1 MGVIRFVR
9 AHVDAL
15 LALLLTGAYL
25 LEVYLADASVAGEP
39 LVAGLEADEIVALA
53 AGAGFLLSLA
63 LRSRM
68 PVVPVAVAI
77 VAFTLMGRGELET
90 LTSLVVGLVVAA
102 YSVGAWSG
110 GRASAIGAL
119 ALGLLTGLM
128 VLRGGSAP
136 LEAREVAGPVLV
148 LWAPWVVG
156 LAVRRLR
163 VARGDRRVAGAWSP
177 DGRFGA
183 LDADREEAVRELR
196 ELIERAM
203 SSVIMHSREAR
214 RALRDDPR
222 VTDHSLAV
230 IEAASTEALEE
241 TQRLTGLLLS
251 PDGLL
256 LTTGGPGLA
265 DIDFLAQEV
274 TKAGLP
280 VATRVEGR
288 PLPLTPD
295 LDAVAY
301 RVVHEALMAT
311 LEGARDAKSEVVIRY
326 EPDELQVEVVDDGVA
341 VDGDAAQETAGLTEA
356 RQQVAALGGTLDA
369 GPGDG
374 RGYWVLAR
382 LPYEP
387 DWS

>member
-1 MGVIRFVR
+1 MGVIRFIR
-9 AHVDAL
+9 AHVDTL
-15 LALLLTGAYL
+15 IALLLTGAYL
-25 LEVYLADASVAGEP
+25 LEVYLTDTSVAGEP
-39 LVAGLEADEIVALA
+39 LVAGLEADEVVALA
-53 AGAGFLLSLA
+53 AGAAFLLSLA

-68 PVVPVAVAI
+68 PVVPLALAI
-77 VAFTLMGRGELET
+77 VALSLMGQGALAAMA
-90 LTSLVVGLVVAA
+90 SLVLGLIVTA
-102 YSVGAWSG
+102 YSIGAWSG
-110 GRASAIGAL
+110 GRATAIGAL
-119 ALGLLTGLM
+119 GLGLLTGLLI
-128 VLRGGSAP
+128 LRGGSDP
-136 LEAREVAGPVLV
+136 LEPREIAGPVLV
-148 LWAPWVVG
+148 LWTPWLVG
-156 LAVRRLR
+156 LAVRRVR
-163 VARGDRRVAGAWSP
+163 AARGDVRVAGGWSP
-177 DGRFGA
+177 DGVGGG
-183 LDADREEAVRELR
+183 LDAEREETVRELR

-222 VTDHSLAV
+222 VADHSLQV
-230 IEAASTEALEE
+230 IEAAGTEALEE

-251 PDGLL
+251 PDGTQ

-274 TKAGLP
+274 TRAGLP

-288 PLPLTPD
+288 PMPLTPD

-326 EPDELQVEVVDDGVA
+326 EPDELQVEIVDDGVA
-341 VDGDAAQETAGLTEA
+341 VDDDAAKETAGLAEA
-356 RQQVAALGGTLDA
+356 RKQVAVLGGTLDA
-369 GPGDG
+369 GPGED